1 MLLCRGLIEIHPE
14 IRDILCGKAHHLDAV
29 RQRYPALIGR
39 LMGRIPVWQEPDLV
53 KAEIFIGE
61 FAEEQMPDM
70 DRVKCA
76 SHDTDLH
83 CFIVNSILPSE
94 REHNL
99 FPVILSLAVE
109 DDLFT
114 DHLDDL

>member
-1 MLLCRGLIEIHPE
+1 
-14 IRDILCGKAHHLDAV
+14 
-29 RQRYPALIGR
+29 
-39 LMGRIPVWQEPDLV
+39 MGRIPVWQEPDLV

-61 FAEEQMPDM
+61 FAEEQMPDI
-70 DRVKCA
+70 
-76 SHDTDLH
+76 
-83 CFIVNSILPSE
+83 FIVNSILPSE